1 MKVSK
6 AVSCPVDRLCGYV
19 NDREAFVILQR
30 LAESKSR
37 RFSELMDDVGKT
49 SSRTL
54 TKRLRELEACGMITR
69 KVYREAPPRVEYSLT
84 PSGRAFKKVLHAMAS
99 WSRTYLPRKKA
110 VAA

>member
-6 AVSCPVDRLCGYV
+6 PVSCPVDRLCGYV

-30 LAESKSR
+30 LAENKSR
-37 RFSELMDDVGKT
+37 RFSELLDDVGRT

-84 PSGRAFKKVLHAMAS
+84 PSGRSFKKVLHAMAT
-99 WSRTYLPRKKA
+99 WSRAYLPRKKSIA
-110 VAA
+110 R

>member
-6 AVSCPVDRLCGYV
+6 VQACPVDRLCGYV

-30 LAESKSR
+30 LAENKSR
-37 RFSELMDDVGKT
+37 RFSELMADVGQT

-54 TKRLRELEACGMITR
+54 TKRLRELEACGMISR

-84 PSGRAFKKVLHAMAS
+84 PSGRAFKKVLHAMAA
-99 WSRTYLPRKKA
+99 WSRTYLPKKKA